1 MPTPRKT
8 VIATDPGTSRCLGDV
23 LVQDRQSHV
32 AEQRRENRTLRG
44 TGVGVPEQTILAE
57 DARFEERLHQGQDAF
72 VPDTHPYSIEKSR
85 VRNFVEAG
93 FDIAF
98 HDPLV

>member
-72 VPDTHPYSIEKSR
+72 VPDTHPYSKIGRASCRER
-85 VRNFVEAG
+85 VQREAV
-93 FDIAF
+93 A
-98 HDPLV
+98 VRVQ

>member
-72 VPDTHPYSIEKSR
+72 VPDTDPAAEFGQAASARLRRSR
-85 VRNFVEAG
+85 WLVR
-93 FDIAF
+93 
-98 HDPLV
+98 PW